1 MNNPKFILNQDW
13 TYETE
18 FLGSKSIKTLY
29 NKGDTFESNED
40 GKYQIIIPTG
50 EITLIDLEGIRNIKI
65 NDTLI
70 FDEESEEEFE
80 IIIEEVLEDDEN
92 IVKNWRIQLDV
103 KTTRKKLKEIEKIIN
118 KMVKPIL

>member
-18 FLGSKSIKTLY
+18 FFGSKTTKTLY
-29 NKGDTFESNED
+29 KKGEIFEPDND
-40 GKYQIIIPTG
+40 GKYQITNPVG
-50 EITLIDLEGIRNIKI
+50 EISLMSLESIKNIKI

-80 IIIEEVLEDDEN
+80 IIIEEVPENDEDV
-92 IVKNWRIQLDV
+92 VKNWRIQLDV

-118 KMVKPIL
+118 QMVKPIL

>member
-1 MNNPKFILNQDW
+1 MNNTKLILNQDW
-13 TYETE
+13 TYETQ
-18 FLGSKSIKTLY
+18 FFGSKTIKTIY
-29 NKGDTFESNED
+29 KKGEIFEPDND
-40 GKYQIIIPTG
+40 GKYQITNPVG
-50 EITLIDLEGIRNIKI
+50 EISLMSLESIKNIKI

-80 IIIEEVLEDDEN
+80 IIIEDILEDDED